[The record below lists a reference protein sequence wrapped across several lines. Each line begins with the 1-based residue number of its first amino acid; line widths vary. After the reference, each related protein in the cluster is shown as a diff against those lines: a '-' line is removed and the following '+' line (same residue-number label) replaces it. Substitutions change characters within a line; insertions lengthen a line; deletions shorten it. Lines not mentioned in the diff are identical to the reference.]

1 MPGVP
6 TPCRLCR
13 YSLFLN
19 IWLFDSLVTKQ
30 FGSHKCG
37 GCCPSGLMDTKERL
51 GGSLAEEASRTPSR
65 LSFCTE
71 WNSQKCQR
79 TCIL

>member
-1 MPGVP
+1 MSGVP

-13 YSLFLN
+13 YSLFFN

-37 GCCPSGLMDTKERL
+37 DCCPSGLMGLTRME
-51 GGSLAEEASRTPSR
+51 
-65 LSFCTE
+65 LSPFTLR
-71 WNSQKCQR
+71 KG
-79 TCIL
+79 